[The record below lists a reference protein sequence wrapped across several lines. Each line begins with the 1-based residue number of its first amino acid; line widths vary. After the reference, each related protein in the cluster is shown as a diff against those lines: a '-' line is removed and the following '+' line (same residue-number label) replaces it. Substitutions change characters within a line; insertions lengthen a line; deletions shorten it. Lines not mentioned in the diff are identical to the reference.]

1 MPSARD
7 AASEVPDMNLYK
19 LSRVHS
25 TLEGLKNKPEWTADD
40 TKSFDCMHYLG
51 DAAIDNAAKELGLK
65 AGERVLD
72 IGSGFG
78 GTGRYL
84 YRHYG
89 VATTGIELQKDI
101 HEIAQTINKR
111 SGAGDRAISFNG
123 NFLELDPSLMGVPVN
138 HIVSF
143 LCILHI
149 PERVVLFKKAYDVLE
164 PGGKLYIEDFFAR
177 APLDRNTLE
186 TLRGSVSCP
195 YLPDKSHY
203 MQELEAAGFE
213 ITNWVDMSTTWTE
226 FVHRRAGE
234 YKKDPSL
241 DADLTAFYD
250 AVDAVFAGGQVGGA
264 RVTCQKK

>member
-1 MPSARD
+1 MPLPRD

-19 LSRVHS
+19 LNRVHS
-25 TLEGLKNKPEWTADD
+25 TLESLKDKPEWTADD

-65 AGERVLD
+65 ADERVLD

-84 YRHYG
+84 YQHYG

-101 HEIAQTINKR
+101 HDIAKTINKR
-111 SGAGDRAISFNG
+111 SGAGDRAASFHG
-123 NFLELDPSLMGVPVN
+123 NFLELDSGLMGAPVN

-149 PERVVLFKKAYDVLE
+149 PERVALFKKAYDVLE
-164 PGGKLYIEDFFAR
+164 PCGKLYIEDFFAR
-177 APLDRNTLE
+177 EPLSSSTLE

-195 YLPDKSHY
+195 YLPDKSQY
-203 MQELEAAGFE
+203 VQELKAAGFE
-213 ITNWVDMSTTWTE
+213 ITNWVDMSTTWTD

-234 YKKDPSL
+234 YKKDPTV

-250 AVDAVFAGGQVGGA
+250 AVDAVFTGGQVGGA
-264 RVTCQKK
+264 RITCQKR

>member
-1 MPSARD
+1 MPAARD

-19 LSRVHS
+19 LNRVHN
-25 TLEGLKNKPEWTADD
+25 TLASLKDKSEWAADD
-40 TKSFDCMHYLG
+40 TRSFDCMHYLG
-51 DAAIDNAAKELGLK
+51 DAAIDTAAKELGLK

-84 YRHYG
+84 YRHYD

-111 SGAGDRAISFNG
+111 SGAGDSASSFHG
-123 NFLELDPSLMGVPVN
+123 NFLELDPSLIHAPVN

-149 PERVVLFKKAYDVLE
+149 PERVALFKKAFDVLE

-177 APLDRNTLE
+177 EPLSGNTLE
-186 TLRGSVSCP
+186 TLRNSISCP
-195 YLPDKSHY
+195 YLPDKSQY
-203 MQELEAAGFE
+203 VQELEAAGFG
-213 ITNWVDMSTTWTE
+213 ISKWVDMSTTWTE
-226 FVHRRAGE
+226 FVHCRAGE
-234 YKKDPSL
+234 YKKDPTL

-250 AVDAVFAGGQVGGA
+250 AVDEVFTGGQVGGA
-264 RVTCQKK
+264 RITCQKK